1 MSPTGSHWLNFVYV
15 NIGFLMVGVIM
26 AYVISVKAI
35 KDNWGKY
42 RCNPMFM
49 MFSDDISGDFQKC
62 IAKTQEASLG
72 TMMTGYVDQLNE
84 VNNAISE
91 NAAQLQSTQSN
102 LSDFQVGMD
111 ADFGGVSSMFEN
123 GAIEMKKVSYGLSD
137 IMGKVSG
144 VAATLLYVLDGNMKT
159 MSSMWKGP
167 PGQVMRSLGKIGHCF
182 HPSTPLE
189 LKNGEIVSM
198 ESISPG
204 MILKDG
210 SRVVATMKVDN
221 KEPLMVM
228 DGGIYVTGSHLI
240 QYKNN
245 RYIRVSDHPD
255 ARRQT
260 NVKSDWYAC
269 LVTDTHKIQIGN
281 YTFWDWEDYYYH

>member
-1 MSPTGSHWLNFVYV
+1 MSPTGTHWLNFVYV
-15 NIGFLMVGVIM
+15 NLGFLMVGVIM
-26 AYVISVKAI
+26 VYIISIKTI

-49 MFSDDISGDFQKC
+49 MFSDDIAGDFQQC
-62 IAKTQEASLG
+62 IAKTQETSLNQ
-72 TMMTGYVDQLNE
+72 MMTGYVDQLNE
-84 VNNAISE
+84 VNNAISD
-91 NAAQLQSTQSN
+91 NNTQIQNTKSDLFNFQL
-102 LSDFQVGMD
+102 GMNTN
-111 ADFGGVSSMFEN
+111 FGGVSSMFEN
-123 GAIEMKKVSYGLSD
+123 GSIEMKKVSYGLSD

-144 VAATLLYVLDGNMKT
+144 IAATLLYVLDGNMKT

-167 PGQVMRSLGKIGHCF
+167 PGQVMRSLDKIGHCF

-189 LKNGEIVSM
+189 LKNGEMKSM

-210 SRVVATMKVDN
+210 SRIVATMKVDN
-221 KEPLMVM
+221 KEPLMIM

-245 RYIRVSDHPD
+245 QFIRVADHPE
-255 ARRQT
+255 ARKQT
-260 NVKSDWYAC
+260 KVTSNWYAC
-269 LVTDTHKIQIGN
+269 LVTDTHRIQIGN

>member
-26 AYVISVKAI
+26 AYIISVKEI

-49 MFSDDISGDFQKC
+49 IFSDDISGDFQQC

-84 VNNAISE
+84 VNNAISD
-91 NAAQLQSTQSN
+91 NASQLQSSQAG
-102 LSDFQVGMD
+102 LSDFQMGMD
-111 ADFGGVSSMFEN
+111 SSFGGISSMFEN
-123 GAIEMKKVSYGLSD
+123 GSIEMKKVSYGLSD
-137 IMGKVSG
+137 VMGKVSG
-144 VAATLLYVLDGNMKT
+144 IAATLLYVLDGNMKT

-182 HPSTPLE
+182 HPSTPVE
-189 LKNGEIVSM
+189 LKNGETISM

-210 SRVVATMKVDN
+210 SKVVATMKVDN
-221 KEPLMVM
+221 KEPLMTM
-228 DGGIYVTGSHLI
+228 DGGIHVTGSHLV
-240 QYKNN
+240 QYDNN
-245 RYIRVSDHPD
+245 RFIRVADHPD
-255 ARRQT
+255 SRKQT
-260 NVKSDWYAC
+260 KIQSNWYAC
-269 LVTDTHKIQIGN
+269 LVTDTHRIQIGK

>member
-1 MSPTGSHWLNFVYV
+1 MSPNGTHWLNFVYV
-15 NIGFLMVGVIM
+15 NIGFLSIAIIM
-26 AYVISVKAI
+26 AYVISVKEI
-35 KDNWGKY
+35 KANWGKY

-49 MFSDDISGDFQKC
+49 MFSDDVSGDFKQC
-62 IAKTQEASLG
+62 VSRMQEVSMGQMLDPYTQSLN
-72 TMMTGYVDQLNE
+72 DIN
-84 VNNAISE
+84 
-91 NAAQLQSTQSN
+91 AQLATQSQN
-102 LSDFQVGMD
+102 TEDLNTSLFDFD
-111 ADFGGVSSMFEN
+111 TTTSNNFGGISSMFTN
-123 GAIEMKKVSYGLSD
+123 SSIEMKKMSYGLSD
-137 IMGKVSG
+137 VMGKIAG
-144 VAATLLYVLDGNMKT
+144 IAGTLLYVLDGNMKT

>member
-1 MSPTGSHWLNFVYV
+1 MSPTGTHWLNFVYV

-26 AYVISVKAI
+26 AYVISMKEI

-49 MFSDDISGDFQKC
+49 MFSDDITGDFQQC
-62 IAKTQEASLG
+62 IAKTQETSLNQ
-72 TMMTGYVDQLNE
+72 MMTGYVDQLNE
-84 VNNAISE
+84 VNSAISD
-91 NAAQLQSTQSN
+91 NASKLESSK
-102 LSDFQVGMD
+102 SDLFDFKLVMD
-111 ADFGGVSSMFEN
+111 FNFGGISSMFEN
-123 GAIEMKKVSYGLSD
+123 GSVEMKKVSYGLSD

-144 VAATLLYVLDGNMKT
+144 IAATLLYVLDGNMKT

-167 PGQVMRSLGKIGHCF
+167 PGKVMRSLGKIGHCF
-182 HPSTPLE
+182 HPSTQIE
-189 LKNGEIVSM
+189 LKTGNFVSM

-245 RYIRVSDHPD
+245 KYIRVEDHPD
-255 ARRQT
+255 ARKQT
-260 NVKSDWYAC
+260 KVQSDWYSC
-269 LVTDTHKIQIGN
+269 LVTDTHQIQIGN